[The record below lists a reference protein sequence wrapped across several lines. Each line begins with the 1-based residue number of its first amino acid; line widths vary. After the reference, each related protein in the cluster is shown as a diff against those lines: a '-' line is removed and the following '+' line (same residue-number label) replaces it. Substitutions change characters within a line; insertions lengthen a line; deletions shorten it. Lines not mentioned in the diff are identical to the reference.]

1 MREITVAVI
10 GGDKRF
16 VSVAEAF
23 LKRDNISALLCGFER
38 LQPVIPCV
46 SPYDAA
52 RGADVLVLPIPC
64 SVDGVNV
71 NAPFAEREIPLERV
85 FRSMSGNTLILGGR
99 VDEALYKL
107 AANHGFEI
115 IDYLC
120 REELAVLNSVPTAEG
135 AIEIAMRELSTTLWG
150 QNVLI
155 AGFGRIGKTLAAD
168 LKALGCEVTVCARRQ
183 SDLAWCSVDG
193 YKTTSFDRLKND
205 LCKYSVIFNTVP
217 SLIFDAATLA
227 CTAEDVL
234 LIDLASSP
242 GGVDFESAKRLAR
255 RTVWALSLPGKV
267 APITAGQIIERT
279 VASVLREK
287 SLITE

>member
-1 MREITVAVI
+1 MREITVAVL

-16 VSVAEAF
+16 ISATEAF
-23 LKRDNISALLCGFER
+23 LKRDGVSVLLAGFES
-38 LQPVIPCV
+38 LQTVIPCTN
-46 SPYDAA
+46 PYDAA
-52 RGADVLVLPIPC
+52 RGADVVVLPIPC
-64 SVDGVNV
+64 TVDGINV
-71 NAPFAEREIPLERV
+71 NAPFAQREISLERI
-85 FRSMSGNTLILGGR
+85 FRSMRGNTLILGGK
-99 VDEALYKL
+99 VSAELYEM
-107 AANHGFEI
+107 AAQHGFEI

-150 QNVLI
+150 QSVLVC
-155 AGFGRIGKTLAAD
+155 GFGRIGKTLAAD
-168 LKALGCEVTVCARRQ
+168 LKALGCDVTVCARRQ

-205 LCKYSVIFNTVP
+205 LCAYSVIFNTAP
-217 SLIFDAATLA
+217 AIIFDAAALQ

-234 LIDLASSP
+234 LIDLASPP

-279 VASVLREK
+279 VSSVLREK
-287 SLITE
+287 SLIE